1 MVLDS
6 SVALTWCIPKQLNSA
21 SERILQHAR
30 SEGVL
35 VPRIWHLEVANILGL
50 KLRDNNLSELDAQR
64 GLGLLNSVDIATD
77 SQLGPIN
84 VATSIGQVIRFEL
97 AIYDALYLELALRTK
112 LPLATFD
119 KAMIASAWRFGIKV
133 LPAN

>member
-1 MVLDS
+1 
-6 SVALTWCIPKQLNSA
+6 
-21 SERILQHAR
+21 
-30 SEGVL
+30 
-35 VPRIWHLEVANILGL
+35 L
-50 KLRDNNLSELDAQR
+50 KLRDHNLSELDAQR